1 MFRIPDQGSRGSG
14 IGAPVDAR
22 PMIPGAKALVCG
34 PSNKSVSAWS
44 LLAGHGGN
52 ECALRAPWRHHA
64 SRGLQRFR
72 AWQLKIDRFFTD
84 GLNEYGQE
92 GSAIVF
98 AIIRPARTLDMDV
111 AVQGVETDSQF
122 EILKGMRPD
131 EMQRFLPASP

>member
-1 MFRIPDQGSRGSG
+1 M
-14 IGAPVDAR
+14 
-22 PMIPGAKALVCG
+22 
-34 PSNKSVSAWS
+34 
-44 LLAGHGGN
+44 
-52 ECALRAPWRHHA
+52 
-64 SRGLQRFR
+64 QRFR
-72 AWQLKIDRFFTD
+72 ARQLKIDRFFTD